1 MASNSEPAVARAM
14 REQEVLART
23 LYAEAREGGAVGMTD
38 VAHVILNRAANPRWW
53 GNSVRSV
60 CLAKRQFSCWWVKDA
75 NYRKM
80 LAATDADP
88 SYKRAWS
95 IAGMAIEGRLGADD
109 TKGADHYYAPAGMG
123 DAGAPPWAIPEKL
136 TLERKGHR
144 FYRLQLPAPQPRPA
158 EVPKS
163 YATAAG
169 TTIVGT
175 AVTAAQAMGDLD
187 WRVAIALIVAVGVGF
202 AVWRFALAKRERAEG
217 EP

>member
-1 MASNSEPAVARAM
+1 MARTSEPAAARGM
-14 REQEVLART
+14 RDQEVLART
-23 LYAEAREGGAVGMTD
+23 LYAEAREGGVIGMTD
-38 VAHVILNRAANPRWW
+38 VAHVICNRAANPRWW
-53 GNSVRSV
+53 GNSIRAV
-60 CLAKRQFSCWWVKDA
+60 CLAKMQFSCWWVKDS

-80 LAATDADP
+80 IAATEDDP
-88 SYKRAWS
+88 SFKRAMS
-95 IAGMAIEGRLGADD
+95 IAGAAIQGTLGADD

-123 DAGAPPWAIPEKL
+123 DAGAPRWADPAKL

-144 FYRLQLPAPQPRPA
+144 FYRLELPAPAPRPA

-202 AVWRFALAKRERAEG
+202 AVWRFVLAKREVSTDE
-217 EP
+217 